1 MAALTLEQKMA
12 AISGYM
18 LANQQAPLKVMFTQ
32 PGWENAKGL
41 EAQLPLKNAELSA
54 EMLEMIVAN
63 IIVLPSDD
71 QEKVDTY
78 IECLKAELARPTPA
92 VAIPVTS
99 QEATPVTAPAVATTG
114 VATTPTA
121 PAAEDA
127 ALAFLVAAMTAAKP
141 APVYHAPA
149 KSWDDDLASTVATT
163 AAVVVTA
170 CVVGAI
176 ADYAIGAFTGRGSTT
191 STAFSQ
197 MMDGGW

>member
-63 IIVLPSDD
+63 IIALPGDD

-78 IECLKAELARPTPA
+78 IECLKAELARPAPV
-92 VAIPVTS
+92 VAIPAPTI
-99 QEATPVTAPAVATTG
+99 TPVVTTTGETVTPAATTA
-114 VATTPTA
+114 VK
-121 PAAEDA
+121 EDA

-141 APVYHAPA
+141 APQPVYHAPS
-149 KSWDDDLASTVATT
+149 KSWDDDLVSTVTTT

>member
-1 MAALTLEQKMA
+1 MAALTLDQKMA

-41 EAQLPLKNAELSA
+41 EAQLPLKNVELSA

-71 QEKVDTY
+71 QEKVNTY
-78 IECLKAELARPTPA
+78 IECLKAELARPAPVVATPA
-92 VAIPVTS
+92 TP
-99 QEATPVTAPAVATTG
+99 QEATPTVTATSVAV
-114 VATTPTA
+114 TPTA
-121 PAAEDA
+121 PATEDA

-141 APVYHAPA
+141 APVYHAPS
-149 KSWDDDLASTVATT
+149 KSWDDDLVSTVATT

>member
-78 IECLKAELARPTPA
+78 IECLKAELARPAPVVATSATP
-92 VAIPVTS
+92 
-99 QEATPVTAPAVATTG
+99 QEATPAVTTTG
-114 VATTPTA
+114 VAVTPTA
-121 PAAEDA
+121 PAKEDA

-141 APVYHAPA
+141 APVYHTPA
-149 KSWDDDLASTVATT
+149 KSWDDDLASTVTTT

>member
-18 LANQQAPLKVMFTQ
+18 LANQQVPLKVMFSQ
-32 PGWENAKGL
+32 PGWDNAKGL

-63 IIVLPSDD
+63 IIALPGDD

-78 IECLKAELARPTPA
+78 IECLKAELARPAPVVATPA
-92 VAIPVTS
+92 TP
-99 QEATPVTAPAVATTG
+99 QEAMPAVTTTG

-121 PAAEDA
+121 PAKEDA
-127 ALAFLVAAMTAAKP
+127 TLAFLVAAMTAAKP
-141 APVYHAPA
+141 APQPAYHPA
-149 KSWDDDLASTVATT
+149 KSWDDDIMGTVATT
-163 AAVVVTA
+163 ATVVVTA

-176 ADYAIGAFTGRGSTT
+176 ADYAIGAITGRGSTT